1 MHMHRLCNNIFQRC
15 LTKLT
20 SVFLAAVTLCHLAM
34 SSSMPTDEEDAW
46 EVPGTALNLLVKKEK
61 DDDDDDK
68 TQPPSPV
75 MEDIEEEP
83 LEVEQKSLLD
93 LVASLPETPLKSF
106 LHWIWGKLLLFL
118 L

>member
-1 MHMHRLCNNIFQRC
+1 
-15 LTKLT
+15 
-20 SVFLAAVTLCHLAM
+20 
-34 SSSMPTDEEDAW
+34 MPTDEEDAW

-61 DDDDDDK
+61 DDDDDK

>member
-20 SVFLAAVTLCHLAM
+20 SVFLAAVILCHLAM

-61 DDDDDDK
+61 DDDDDDDK
-68 TQPPSPV
+68 TQPSSPV

-93 LVASLPETPLKSF
+93 LVASLPENTIEEF
-106 LHWIWGKLLLFL
+106 LALDLG
-118 L
+118 

>member
-1 MHMHRLCNNIFQRC
+1 
-15 LTKLT
+15 
-20 SVFLAAVTLCHLAM
+20 M

-61 DDDDDDK
+61 DDDDDDDDK
-68 TQPPSPV
+68 TQPSSPV

-93 LVASLPETPLKSF
+93 LVASLPENTIEEF
-106 LHWIWGKLLLFL
+106 LALDLG
-118 L
+118 

>member
-34 SSSMPTDEEDAW
+34 SSSMPTDEEDAF
-46 EVPGTALNLLVKKEK
+46 EVPGTAFNLLVKKEK
-61 DDDDDDK
+61 DDDDDDDK
-68 TQPPSPV
+68 TQPSSPV

-93 LVASLPETPLKSF
+93 LVASLPENAIEEF
-106 LHWIWGKLLLFL
+106 LALDLG
-118 L
+118 

>member
-1 MHMHRLCNNIFQRC
+1 
-15 LTKLT
+15 
-20 SVFLAAVTLCHLAM
+20 
-34 SSSMPTDEEDAW
+34 
-46 EVPGTALNLLVKKEK
+46 
-61 DDDDDDK
+61 
-68 TQPPSPV
+68 

-106 LHWIWGKLLLFL
+106 LHWIWGELLLFL

>member
-61 DDDDDDK
+61 DDDDDDDDDDDK

-93 LVASLPETPLKSF
+93 LVASLPENTIEEF
-106 LHWIWGKLLLFL
+106 LALDLG
-118 L
+118 